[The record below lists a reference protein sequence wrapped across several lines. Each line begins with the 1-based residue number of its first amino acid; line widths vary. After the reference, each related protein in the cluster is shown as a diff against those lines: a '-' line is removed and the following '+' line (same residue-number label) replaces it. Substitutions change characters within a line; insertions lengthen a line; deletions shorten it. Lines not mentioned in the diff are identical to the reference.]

1 MFTFCKVLF
10 TYSLKMDIINVTN
23 LQKGDFVYLIQNK
36 VKQFRVVR
44 DITQEQLASSVQ
56 ITRQSLIAIEKN
68 KYNPSLELA
77 LNLCEFFNCKVED
90 LFQLD
95 KTGEEKE

>member
-1 MFTFCKVLF
+1 M
-10 TYSLKMDIINVTN
+10 INAIN
-23 LQKGDFVYLIQNK
+23 LHKGDIVDLVTNK

-44 DITQEQLASSVQ
+44 DITQEQLASAVN

-68 KYNPSLELA
+68 KYNLSLELA
-77 LNLCEFFNCKVED
+77 LKLCEFFDCKVED

-95 KTGEEKE
+95 KTGEE

>member
-1 MFTFCKVLF
+1 
-10 TYSLKMDIINVTN
+10 MDKINVTN
-23 LQKGDFVYLIQNK
+23 LHKGELVNLVINK
-36 VKQFRVVR
+36 VKQYRVIR
-44 DITQEQLASSVQ
+44 DITQEQLASSVN

-77 LNLCEFFNCKVED
+77 LKLCEFFDCKVED

-95 KTGEEKE
+95 KTGEEL

>member
-1 MFTFCKVLF
+1 MV
-10 TYSLKMDIINVTN
+10 IINVIN
-23 LQKGDFVYLIQNK
+23 LHKGDIVDLVTNK

-44 DITQEQLASSVQ
+44 DITQEQLASAVN
-56 ITRQSLIAIEKN
+56 ITSQSLIAIEKN

-77 LNLCEFFNCKVED
+77 LKLCEFFDCKVED

-95 KTGEEKE
+95 KTGEE